1 MRQYFFYTY
10 CEIQKIVLVVFSR
23 GREIGQELKISNINK
38 PQGVEWYFT
47 FWDDS
52 VWITVHLY
60 FYPQELLHC
69 SFHQVT
75 IWGKTRKF
83 LTGSISPVLYQ
94 NLNILFRWEAL
105 QNISCTTPHWY
116 LVGHR
121 FSVTFQESLKIDFCM
136 QVHIHCQKPLKN
148 IFENAI
154 VIF

>member
-1 MRQYFFYTY
+1 MTIFL
-10 CEIQKIVLVVFSR
+10 ILWNPKIVLVVFSR

-52 VWITVHLY
+52 VWITVSLY

-69 SFHQVT
+69 SFHQVM

-83 LTGSISPVLYQ
+83 PGRIYFPTTLPKFEC
-94 NLNILFRWEAL
+94 ILFKWEAL
-105 QNISCTTPHWY
+105 QNISCTTPHSY
-116 LVGHR
+116 LAGHR

-148 IFENAI
+148 IFKNAI

>member
-94 NLNILFRWEAL
+94 NLNILFRREAL